1 MTSRRRLTG
10 RSKWSIPIDAE
21 PQTEL
26 VAQDA
31 ARLAA
36 NCELEL
42 QMSDSTPGRPPVFA
56 PQLIHFNSCQ
66 HPGDDFKHPP
76 DTADARA
83 AGFTYATETC
93 WTNNHDYDLL
103 VRTVLLSIQHHLDD
117 ARIMPPGTLGER
129 QWKDAFDL
137 YHRTFPERNIPA
149 LIGWPAEVEHHV
161 EEMEEKQRR
170 KQEMEDANPQ
180 PCSICEA
187 AIARAEGRTP
197 AYELELEQ
205 TTPMPT
211 FLIHHRERRAA
222 KQAEQGDSEHATQ

>member
-36 NCELEL
+36 NCGLEL

-56 PQLIHFNSCQ
+56 PHLIHFNSRQ
-66 HPGDDFKHPP
+66 RPGDDFKYPP

-83 AGFTYATETC
+83 AGFTYATATC

-103 VRTVLLSIQHHLDD
+103 VRTVLLSIQHHVGD
-117 ARIMPPGTLGER
+117 ARIMPPGTLGEQ

-137 YHRTFPERNIPA
+137 YHRTFPERKIPA
-149 LIGWPAEVEHHV
+149 LIGWPVEVERHV
-161 EEMEEKQRR
+161 EEMEERQHP
-170 KQEMEDANPQ
+170 KQEMEYANPQ

-187 AIARAEGRTP
+187 AKARAEGRTP
-197 AYELELEQ
+197 AYELELER
-205 TTPMPT
+205 TTPLPT
-211 FLIHHRERRAA
+211 FLIHHRELGAA
-222 KQAEQGDSEHATQ
+222 NQAEQDDSEQAAQ